1 MTTSIVLRD
10 VVLLALHT
18 ASALE
23 ERPDSNLDSFVLS
36 VTEAGKAIIEN
47 SGRYPSQ
54 GEIYLEDM
62 RLLVSVAEAILERKL
77 SRDRSTYPRN
87 FTIVI

>member
-10 VVLLALHT
+10 VLLALHT

-36 VTEAGKAIIEN
+36 ATEAGKAIIEN

-87 FTIVI
+87 FMIVI